1 VLSSFRVFVIGFS
14 WFSGGVEVILKG
26 KVAFIT
32 GGGRGLGRSIAL
44 AMAREGAA
52 VVIMSRTAKE
62 LREVVSLIK
71 DSGGGG
77 DFLEGDVSR
86 PQDVSQGIDRAVGV
100 YGGLDILVNNA
111 AVIGPA
117 RFLEDADEAA
127 WQKTLG
133 TNLYGSFLCCRAA
146 GLIMEKRGAGKI
158 INVSSG
164 LGQMPYPRFC
174 AYAVSKAG
182 EIQMTR
188 SLAEEWR
195 SMNIQV
201 NAIDPGLMN
210 TGFQEEVRSL
220 GPGVLGEELHQR
232 FAEFREKGL
241 LKGPEKVAP
250 LAVYLASPSSDH
262 LSGHF
267 GTLDYYRRLG
277 WPG

>member
-1 VLSSFRVFVIGFS
+1 
-14 WFSGGVEVILKG
+14 
-26 KVAFIT
+26 
-32 GGGRGLGRSIAL
+32 
-44 AMAREGAA
+44 MAREGAR
-52 VVIMSRTAKE
+52 VVVVSRTGEE
-62 LREVVSLIK
+62 LRETVSRIT
-71 DSGGGG
+71 SAGGEGH
-77 DFLEGDVSR
+77 FCVGDVSK
-86 PQDVSQGIDRAVGV
+86 PEDVSRCIDQTVRDH
-100 YGGLDILVNNA
+100 GGLDILVNNA

-127 WQKTLG
+127 WRKTIN
-133 TNLYGSFLCCRAA
+133 TNLFGTFLCCRAA
-146 GLIMEKRGAGKI
+146 GLIMKARGSGKI

-195 SMNIQV
+195 PSNIRV
-201 NAIDPGLMN
+201 NAIDPGLMD
-210 TGFQEEVRSL
+210 TGFQEAVRGL
-220 GPGVLGEELHQR
+220 GPGVLGRELHER
-232 FAEFREKGL
+232 FAEFKEKGL
-241 LKGPEKVAP
+241 LKHPDRVAP
-250 LAVYLASPSSDH
+250 LAVYLASSSSDP